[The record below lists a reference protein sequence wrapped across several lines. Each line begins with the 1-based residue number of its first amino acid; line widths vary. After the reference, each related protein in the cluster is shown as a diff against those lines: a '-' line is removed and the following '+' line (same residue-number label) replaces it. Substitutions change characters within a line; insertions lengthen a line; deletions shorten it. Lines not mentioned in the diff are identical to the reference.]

1 MTKQKILIVDDE
13 KGIRESLS
21 IILEMEGY
29 EVSSAPSADRA
40 LELVAENGSFDF
52 IICDIRLPGSNG
64 IDFLKEVRERDVSS
78 IIIMISAYGT
88 IESSIEAIKTG
99 ADDYINKPINSEEL
113 ILRMRMAKERKEL
126 LIENKNLKKE
136 LGFMGELKQIVY
148 SSDVMKRVLELSMKA
163 SEFKTTVLITGESG
177 TGKELIART
186 IHNNS
191 KRKNSPFVA
200 VNCAAIPET
209 LMESELFGYEK
220 GAFSGASNDKTGL
233 IEEAEEG
240 TLFLDEIG
248 EIPLSLQ
255 PKLLRVLQEK
265 EVRRLGDT
273 KTKKVDL
280 RVIAATSLDI
290 LQAAKEGN
298 FREDLFYRLNVFPIY
313 IPPLRERKDEIP
325 LLVSHFI
332 TKYNQKLGRSVKDV
346 TPEVMTAMM
355 QYEWFGNIRELENVI
370 ERAMILSDT
379 DYIRNIDLH
388 NGGRKDN
395 FRIDSWLS
403 SLSFVEAKQKIERKY
418 IERALTEAGGNR
430 TKAAKILGI
439 SRRSLIYKLKEH
451 QEH

>member
-1 MTKQKILIVDDE
+1 MTKQKILVVDDE
-13 KGIRESLS
+13 KGIRESLT
-21 IILEMEGY
+21 IILEIEGY
-29 EVSSAPSADRA
+29 DVLSAPNADKA
-40 LELVAENGSFDF
+40 LELVTEGSKFDF
-52 IICDIRLPGSNG
+52 IICDIRLPGKNG
-64 IDFLKEVRERDVSS
+64 IDFLKDIRERGVSS
-78 IIIMISAYGT
+78 VVIMISAYGT
-88 IESSIEAIKTG
+88 IETSIEAIKTG

-126 LIENKNLKKE
+126 QIENKNLKKE

-148 SSDVMKRVLELSMKA
+148 SSEVMKGVLELSMKA
-163 SEFKTTVLITGESG
+163 SQFKTTVLVTGESG

-186 IHNNS
+186 IHNGSN
-191 KRKNSPFVA
+191 RKDCPFVA

-220 GAFSGASNDKTGL
+220 GAFSGASAAKTGL
-233 IEEAEEG
+233 IEEADGG

-255 PKLLRVLQEK
+255 PKLLRVLQE
-265 EVRRLGDT
+265 EELRRLGDT
-273 KTKKVDL
+273 KTRKIDL

-290 LQAAKEGN
+290 QEAAKQGS
-298 FREDLFYRLNVFPIY
+298 FREDLFYRLNVFPIH

-332 TKYNQKLGRSVKDV
+332 TKYNQKLNRSVKDV
-346 TPEVMTAMM
+346 TPEVMSAMM
-355 QYEWFGNIRELENVI
+355 HYEWFGNIRELENVI

-379 DYIRNIDLH
+379 DHIIKIELM
-388 NGGRKDN
+388 NGERKDN
-395 FRIDSWLS
+395 YRIDTWLN
-403 SLSFVEAKQKIERKY
+403 SLSFEEAKQTIERKY
-418 IERALTEAGGNR
+418 IERALSETGGNR

-439 SRRSLIYKLKEH
+439 SRRSLIYKLKEY